1 MELILFL
8 FLAGLTVFLSF
19 RLSYYA
25 DLLNKTTNISGV
37 FIGGILLAGITSLPE
52 LVTCLSSIFL
62 NNPYLAIGDILGS
75 NFFNIAMMC
84 FFDILFIKT
93 MFYNYTKNRYYL
105 IYVLLILNYLIMYLF
120 MGGTF
125 NLEIFNIGLPSFII
139 IITYIFYLK
148 NAKEEETKKEVITTK
163 EHVLLKFFLVGLF
176 MVIVSILLT
185 LVVNLIAGKNPNVA
199 SSFIGAIL
207 LGITTSMPEV
217 ITFIAL
223 VKMKSFDLALSDIIG
238 SNLFNLLILAVGDIF
253 LKNKE
258 IYYFVDK
265 ESMFLLI
272 FGLILTILSFY
283 QNNRKVV
290 KNKLVYII
298 PSLMGILL
306 YIYYIVINV
315 C

>member
-1 MELILFL
+1 MVFL
-8 FLAGLTVFLSF
+8 F
-19 RLSYYA
+19 
-25 DLLNKTTNISGV
+25 
-37 FIGGILLAGITSLPE
+37 GGILLAGITSLPE

-148 NAKEEETKKEVITTK
+148 NAKEEETKKEVKTTK

-238 SNLFNLLILAVGDIF
+238 SNLFNLLILAIGDIF

-272 FGLILTILSFY
+272 FGFILTILSFY

-306 YIYYIVINV
+306 YAYYIAINV
-315 C
+315 

>member
-148 NAKEEETKKEVITTK
+148 NAKEEETKKEVKTTK

-217 ITFIAL
+217 TTFIAL

-238 SNLFNLLILAVGDIF
+238 SNLFNLLILAIGDIF

-272 FGLILTILSFY
+272 FGFILTILSFY

>member
-1 MELILFL
+1 MELVLFL

-19 RLSYYA
+19 KLSYYA

-52 LVTCLSSIFL
+52 FVTCLSSIFL

-84 FFDILFIKT
+84 LFDILFIKT
-93 MFYNYTKNRYYL
+93 MFYNYTKNKYYI
-105 IYVLLILNYLIMYLF
+105 IYLLLIINYFIMYLF
-120 MGGTF
+120 MGGIF
-125 NLEIFNIGLPSFII
+125 NLELFNIGIPSFII
-139 IITYIFYLK
+139 IISYIIYLK
-148 NAKEEETKKEVITTK
+148 KAQEKDSKKEIIKTK
-163 EHVLLKFFLVGLF
+163 EHVLLKFLFVGIL
-176 MVIVSILLT
+176 MVIVSIFLT
-185 LVVNLIAGKNPNVA
+185 LIVNLIADKNPNVA

-223 VKMKSFDLALSDIIG
+223 IKMKSFDLALSDIIG
-238 SNLFNLLILAVGDIF
+238 SNLFNLLILAIGDIF

-265 ESMFLLI
+265 ESMFLLV
-272 FGLILTILSFY
+272 FGFILTILSFY

-290 KNKLVYII
+290 KNKLIYIV
-298 PSLMGILL
+298 PSLIGVLL

-315 C
+315 

>member
-105 IYVLLILNYLIMYLF
+105 IYVLLIFNYLIMYLF

-148 NAKEEETKKEVITTK
+148 NAKEEETKKEVITTQ

-238 SNLFNLLILAVGDIF
+238 SNLFNLLILAIGDIF

-272 FGLILTILSFY
+272 FGFILTILSFY

-290 KNKLVYII
+290 KNKFVYII

-306 YIYYIVINV
+306 YAYYIAINV
-315 C
+315 

>member
-148 NAKEEETKKEVITTK
+148 NAKEEETKKEVKTTK

-238 SNLFNLLILAVGDIF
+238 SNLFNLLILAIGDIF

-283 QNNRKVV
+283 QNNRKAV
-290 KNKLVYII
+290 KNKFVYII

-306 YIYYIVINV
+306 YIYYIAINV
-315 C
+315 

>member
-8 FLAGLTVFLSF
+8 FLAGLTVFLSIK
-19 RLSYYA
+19 LSYYA
-25 DLLNKTTNISGV
+25 DFLNKSTNISGV
-37 FIGGILLAGITSLPE
+37 FIGGILLAGLTSLPE

-75 NFFNIAMMC
+75 NFFNITMMC

-93 MFYNYTKNRYYL
+93 MFYNYTKNKYYL
-105 IYVLLILNYLIMYLF
+105 IYILLILNYIVMYLF
-120 MGGTF
+120 MGGIF
-125 NLEIFNIGLPSFII
+125 NLELFNIGIPSFII
-139 IITYIFYLK
+139 IITYIYYLK
-148 NAKEEETKKEVITTK
+148 NAKEEETKKEIIKTK
-163 EHVLLKFFLVGLF
+163 EHVLLKFFLVGLL

-223 VKMKSFDLALSDIIG
+223 IKMKSFDLALSDIIG
-238 SNLFNLLILAVGDIF
+238 SNLFNLLILAIGDIL

-265 ESMFLLI
+265 ESMFLLV
-272 FGLILTILSFY
+272 FGFILTILSFY
-283 QNNRKVV
+283 QNNRKKL
-290 KNKLVYII
+290 KNKVIYII
-298 PSLMGILL
+298 PSLIGISL
-306 YIYYIVINV
+306 YIYYILINV
-315 C
+315 

>member
-1 MELILFL
+1 M
-8 FLAGLTVFLSF
+8 
-19 RLSYYA
+19 
-25 DLLNKTTNISGV
+25 
-37 FIGGILLAGITSLPE
+37 GGI
-52 LVTCLSSIFL
+52 
-62 NNPYLAIGDILGS
+62 
-75 NFFNIAMMC
+75 
-84 FFDILFIKT
+84 
-93 MFYNYTKNRYYL
+93 
-105 IYVLLILNYLIMYLF
+105 
-120 MGGTF
+120 F
-125 NLEIFNIGLPSFII
+125 NLELFNIGIPSFII

-185 LVVNLIAGKNPNVA
+185 LVVNLIADKNPNVA

-223 VKMKSFDLALSDIIG
+223 IKMKSFDLALSDIIG
-238 SNLFNLLILAVGDIF
+238 SNLFNLLI
-253 LKNKE
+253 NKE

-265 ESMFLLI
+265 ESMFLLV
-272 FGLILTILSFY
+272 FGFILTILSFY

-290 KNKLVYII
+290 KNKLIYIV
-298 PSLMGILL
+298 PSLIGVLL

-315 C
+315 

>member
-217 ITFIAL
+217 TTFIAL

-272 FGLILTILSFY
+272 FGLILTILSFC

-306 YIYYIVINV
+306 YAYYIAINV
-315 C
+315 

>member
-1 MELILFL
+1 MELVLFL
-8 FLAGLTVFLSF
+8 FLAGLTIYLSF
-19 RLSYYA
+19 KLSYYA
-25 DLLNKTTNISGV
+25 DILNKTSNISGI
-37 FIGGILLAGITSLPE
+37 FIGGILLAGLTSLPE
-52 LVTCLSSIFL
+52 FVTCLSSIFL

-75 NFFNIAMMC
+75 NFFNISIMC
-84 FFDILFIKT
+84 LFDILFIKT
-93 MFYNYTKNRYYL
+93 MFYNYTKNKYYI
-105 IYVLLILNYLIMYLF
+105 IYLLLIINYLIMYLF

-223 VKMKSFDLALSDIIG
+223 IKMKSFDLALSDIIG
-238 SNLFNLLILAVGDIF
+238 SNLFNLLILAIGDIF

-265 ESMFLLI
+265 ESMFLLV
-272 FGLILTILSFY
+272 FGFILTILSFY

-290 KNKLVYII
+290 KNKLIYIV
-298 PSLMGILL
+298 PSLIGVLL

-315 C
+315 

>member
-1 MELILFL
+1 MELVLFL

-19 RLSYYA
+19 KLSYYA

-52 LVTCLSSIFL
+52 FVTCLSSIFL

-84 FFDILFIKT
+84 LFDILFIKT
-93 MFYNYTKNRYYL
+93 MFYNYTKNKYYI
-105 IYVLLILNYLIMYLF
+105 IYLLLIINYFIMYLF
-120 MGGTF
+120 MGGIF
-125 NLEIFNIGLPSFII
+125 NLELFNIGIPSFII
-139 IITYIFYLK
+139 IISYIIYLK
-148 NAKEEETKKEVITTK
+148 KAQEKDSKKEIIKTK
-163 EHVLLKFFLVGLF
+163 EHVLLKFLIVGIL
-176 MVIVSILLT
+176 MIIVSIFLT
-185 LVVNLIAGKNPNVA
+185 LIVNLIADKNPNVA

-223 VKMKSFDLALSDIIG
+223 IKMKSFDLALSDIIG
-238 SNLFNLLILAVGDIF
+238 SNLFNLLILAIGDIF

-265 ESMFLLI
+265 ESMFLLV
-272 FGLILTILSFY
+272 FGFILTILSFY

-290 KNKLVYII
+290 KNKLIYIV
-298 PSLMGILL
+298 PSLIGVLL

-315 C
+315 

>member
-148 NAKEEETKKEVITTK
+148 NAKEEETKKEVKTTK

-290 KNKLVYII
+290 KNKFVYII
-298 PSLMGILL
+298 PSLIGILL
-306 YIYYIVINV
+306 YAYYIAINV
-315 C
+315 

>member
-105 IYVLLILNYLIMYLF
+105 IYVLLIFNYLIMYLF

-148 NAKEEETKKEVITTK
+148 NAKEEKTKKEVITTQ

-238 SNLFNLLILAVGDIF
+238 SNLFNLLILAIGDIF

-272 FGLILTILSFY
+272 FGFILTILSFY

-290 KNKLVYII
+290 KNKFVYII

-306 YIYYIVINV
+306 YAYYIAINV
-315 C
+315 

>member
-37 FIGGILLAGITSLPE
+37 FIGGILLAGLTSLPE
-52 LVTCLSSIFL
+52 FVTCLSSIFL

-148 NAKEEETKKEVITTK
+148 NAKEEETKKEVITTQ

-238 SNLFNLLILAVGDIF
+238 SNLFNLLILAIGDIF

-265 ESMFLLI
+265 ESMFLLV
-272 FGLILTILSFY
+272 FGFILTILSFY

-306 YIYYIVINV
+306 YIYYIAINV
-315 C
+315 

>member
-37 FIGGILLAGITSLPE
+37 FIGGILLAGLTSLPE
-52 LVTCLSSIFL
+52 FVTCLSSIFL

-238 SNLFNLLILAVGDIF
+238 SNLFNLLILAIGDIF

-272 FGLILTILSFY
+272 FGFILTILSFY

-290 KNKLVYII
+290 KNKLIYIV
-298 PSLMGILL
+298 PSLIGVLL

-315 C
+315 

>member
-1 MELILFL
+1 MELVLFL

-163 EHVLLKFFLVGLF
+163 DHVLLKFFLVGLF

-238 SNLFNLLILAVGDIF
+238 SNLFNLLILAIGDIF

-306 YIYYIVINV
+306 YVYYIAINV
-315 C
+315 

>member
-1 MELILFL
+1 MELVLFL

-19 RLSYYA
+19 KLSYYA

-52 LVTCLSSIFL
+52 FVTCLSSIFL

-75 NFFNIAMMC
+75 NFFNISIMC
-84 FFDILFIKT
+84 LFDILFIKT
-93 MFYNYTKNRYYL
+93 MFYNYTKNKYYI
-105 IYVLLILNYLIMYLF
+105 IYLLLIINYFIMYLF

-223 VKMKSFDLALSDIIG
+223 IKMKSFDLALSDIIG
-238 SNLFNLLILAVGDIF
+238 SNLFNLLILAIGDIF

-265 ESMFLLI
+265 ESMFLLV
-272 FGLILTILSFY
+272 FGFILTILSFY

-290 KNKLVYII
+290 KNKLIYIV
-298 PSLMGILL
+298 PSLIGVLL

-315 C
+315 

>member
-1 MELILFL
+1 MELVLFL
-8 FLAGLTVFLSF
+8 FLAGLTIYLSF
-19 RLSYYA
+19 KLSYYA
-25 DLLNKTTNISGV
+25 DILNKTSNISGV

-75 NFFNIAMMC
+75 NFFNISIMC
-84 FFDILFIKT
+84 LFDILFIKT
-93 MFYNYTKNRYYL
+93 MFYNYTKNKYYI
-105 IYVLLILNYLIMYLF
+105 IYLLLIINYFIMYLF

-223 VKMKSFDLALSDIIG
+223 IKMKSFDLALSDIIG

-272 FGLILTILSFY
+272 FGFILTILSFY

-298 PSLMGILL
+298 PSLIGVLL

-315 C
+315 

>member
-1 MELILFL
+1 
-8 FLAGLTVFLSF
+8 
-19 RLSYYA
+19 
-25 DLLNKTTNISGV
+25 
-37 FIGGILLAGITSLPE
+37 
-52 LVTCLSSIFL
+52 
-62 NNPYLAIGDILGS
+62 
-75 NFFNIAMMC
+75 
-84 FFDILFIKT
+84 
-93 MFYNYTKNRYYL
+93 
-105 IYVLLILNYLIMYLF
+105 
-120 MGGTF
+120 
-125 NLEIFNIGLPSFII
+125 
-139 IITYIFYLK
+139 
-148 NAKEEETKKEVITTK
+148 
-163 EHVLLKFFLVGLF
+163 

-223 VKMKSFDLALSDIIG
+223 IKMKSFDLALSDIIG

-272 FGLILTILSFY
+272 FGFILTILSFY

-298 PSLMGILL
+298 PSLIGVLL

-315 C
+315 

>member
-37 FIGGILLAGITSLPE
+37 FIGGILLAGLTSLPE
-52 LVTCLSSIFL
+52 FVTCLSSIFL

-75 NFFNIAMMC
+75 NFFNISIMC
-84 FFDILFIKT
+84 LFDILFIKT
-93 MFYNYTKNRYYL
+93 MFYNYTKNKYYI
-105 IYVLLILNYLIMYLF
+105 IYLLLIINYFIMYLF
-120 MGGTF
+120 MGGIF
-125 NLEIFNIGLPSFII
+125 NLELFNIGIPSFII
-139 IITYIFYLK
+139 IISYIIYLK
-148 NAKEEETKKEVITTK
+148 KAQEKDSKKEIIKTK
-163 EHVLLKFFLVGLF
+163 EHVLLKFLIVGIL
-176 MVIVSILLT
+176 MVIVSIFLT
-185 LVVNLIAGKNPNVA
+185 LIVNLIADKNPNVA

-223 VKMKSFDLALSDIIG
+223 IKMKSFDLALSDIIG
-238 SNLFNLLILAVGDIF
+238 SNLFNLLILAIGDIF

-265 ESMFLLI
+265 ESMFLLV
-272 FGLILTILSFY
+272 FGFILTILSFY

-290 KNKLVYII
+290 KNKLIYIV
-298 PSLMGILL
+298 PSLIGVLL

-315 C
+315 

>member
-148 NAKEEETKKEVITTK
+148 NAKEEETKKEVITTQ

-272 FGLILTILSFY
+272 FGFILTILSFY

-290 KNKLVYII
+290 KNKFVYII

-306 YIYYIVINV
+306 YVYYIAINV
-315 C
+315 

>member
-1 MELILFL
+1 MELVLFL

-93 MFYNYTKNRYYL
+93 MFYNYTKNKCYIIYL
-105 IYVLLILNYLIMYLF
+105 LLIINYFIMYLF
-120 MGGTF
+120 MGGIF
-125 NLEIFNIGLPSFII
+125 NLELFNIGIPSFII
-139 IITYIFYLK
+139 IISYIIYLK
-148 NAKEEETKKEVITTK
+148 KAQEKDSKKEIIKTK
-163 EHVLLKFFLVGLF
+163 EHVLLKFLFVGIL

-223 VKMKSFDLALSDIIG
+223 IKMKSFDLALSDIIG

-272 FGLILTILSFY
+272 FGFILTILSFY

-298 PSLMGILL
+298 PSLIGVLL

-315 C
+315 

>member
-1 MELILFL
+1 MELVLFL

-19 RLSYYA
+19 KLSYYA

-52 LVTCLSSIFL
+52 FVTCLSSIFL

-84 FFDILFIKT
+84 LFDILFIKT
-93 MFYNYTKNRYYL
+93 MFYNYTKNKYYI
-105 IYVLLILNYLIMYLF
+105 IYLLLIINYFIMYLF
-120 MGGTF
+120 MGGIF
-125 NLEIFNIGLPSFII
+125 NLELFNIGIPSFII

-223 VKMKSFDLALSDIIG
+223 IKMKSFDLALSDIIG

-272 FGLILTILSFY
+272 FGFILTILSFY

-298 PSLMGILL
+298 PSLIGVLL

-315 C
+315 

>member
-1 MELILFL
+1 MELVLFL

-19 RLSYYA
+19 KLSYYA

-52 LVTCLSSIFL
+52 FVTCLSSIFL

-84 FFDILFIKT
+84 LFDILFIKT
-93 MFYNYTKNRYYL
+93 MFYNYTKNKYYI
-105 IYVLLILNYLIMYLF
+105 IYLLLIINYFIMYLF

-223 VKMKSFDLALSDIIG
+223 IKMKSFDLALSDIIG
-238 SNLFNLLILAVGDIF
+238 SNLFNLLILAIGDIF

-265 ESMFLLI
+265 ESMFLLV
-272 FGLILTILSFY
+272 FGFILTILSFY

-290 KNKLVYII
+290 KNKLIYIV
-298 PSLMGILL
+298 PSLIGVLL

-315 C
+315 

>member
-1 MELILFL
+1 MELVLFL

-93 MFYNYTKNRYYL
+93 MFYNYTKNKYYI
-105 IYVLLILNYLIMYLF
+105 IYLLLIINYFIMYLF
-120 MGGTF
+120 MGGIF
-125 NLEIFNIGLPSFII
+125 NLELFNIGIPSFII
-139 IITYIFYLK
+139 IISYIIYLK
-148 NAKEEETKKEVITTK
+148 KAQEKDSKKEIIKTK
-163 EHVLLKFFLVGLF
+163 EHVLLKFLIVGIL
-176 MVIVSILLT
+176 MVIVSIFLT
-185 LVVNLIAGKNPNVA
+185 LIVNLIADKNPNVA

-223 VKMKSFDLALSDIIG
+223 IKMKSFDLALSDIIG
-238 SNLFNLLILAVGDIF
+238 SNLFNLLILAIGDIF

-265 ESMFLLI
+265 ESMFLLV
-272 FGLILTILSFY
+272 FGFILTILSFY

-290 KNKLVYII
+290 KNKLIYIV
-298 PSLMGILL
+298 PSLIGVLL

-315 C
+315 

>member
-1 MELILFL
+1 MELVLFL
-8 FLAGLTVFLSF
+8 FLAGLTIYLSF
-19 RLSYYA
+19 KLSYYA
-25 DLLNKTTNISGV
+25 DILNKTSNISGV

-52 LVTCLSSIFL
+52 FVTCLSSIFL

-84 FFDILFIKT
+84 LFDILFIKT
-93 MFYNYTKNRYYL
+93 MFYNYTKNKYYI
-105 IYVLLILNYLIMYLF
+105 IYLLLIINYFIMYLF
-120 MGGTF
+120 MGGIF
-125 NLEIFNIGLPSFII
+125 NLELFNIGIPSFII
-139 IITYIFYLK
+139 IISYIIYLK
-148 NAKEEETKKEVITTK
+148 KAQEKDSKKEIIKTK
-163 EHVLLKFFLVGLF
+163 EHVLLKFLIVGIL
-176 MVIVSILLT
+176 MVIVSIFLT
-185 LVVNLIAGKNPNVA
+185 LIVNLIADKNPNVA

-223 VKMKSFDLALSDIIG
+223 IKMKSFDLALSDIIG
-238 SNLFNLLILAVGDIF
+238 SNLFNLLILAIGDIF

-265 ESMFLLI
+265 ESMFLLV
-272 FGLILTILSFY
+272 FGFILTILSFY

-290 KNKLVYII
+290 KNKLIYIV
-298 PSLMGILL
+298 PSLIGVLL

-315 C
+315 G

>member
-1 MELILFL
+1 MELVLFL
-8 FLAGLTVFLSF
+8 FLAGLTIYLSF
-19 RLSYYA
+19 KLSYYA
-25 DLLNKTTNISGV
+25 DILNKTSNISGV
-37 FIGGILLAGITSLPE
+37 FIGGILLAGLTSLPE
-52 LVTCLSSIFL
+52 FVTCLSSIFL

-75 NFFNIAMMC
+75 NFFNISIMC
-84 FFDILFIKT
+84 LFDILFIKT
-93 MFYNYTKNRYYL
+93 MFYNYTKNQYYI
-105 IYVLLILNYLIMYLF
+105 IYLLLIINYFIMYLF
-120 MGGTF
+120 MGGIF
-125 NLEIFNIGLPSFII
+125 NLELFNIGIPSFII
-139 IITYIFYLK
+139 IISYIIYLK
-148 NAKEEETKKEVITTK
+148 KAQEKDSKKEIIKTK
-163 EHVLLKFFLVGLF
+163 EHVLLKFLFVGIL
-176 MVIVSILLT
+176 MVIVSIFLT
-185 LVVNLIAGKNPNVA
+185 LIVNLIADKNPNVA

-223 VKMKSFDLALSDIIG
+223 IKMKSFDLALSDIIG
-238 SNLFNLLILAVGDIF
+238 SNLFNLLILAIGDIF

-290 KNKLVYII
+290 KNKLIYIV
-298 PSLMGILL
+298 PSLIGVLL

-315 C
+315 G

>member
-139 IITYIFYLK
+139 VITYIFYLK

-238 SNLFNLLILAVGDIF
+238 SNLFNLLILAIGDIF

-272 FGLILTILSFY
+272 FGFILTILSFY

-290 KNKLVYII
+290 KNKLIYIV
-298 PSLMGILL
+298 PSLIGVLL
-306 YIYYIVINV
+306 YAYYIAINV

>member
-148 NAKEEETKKEVITTK
+148 NAKEEETKKEVITIK

-217 ITFIAL
+217 TTFIAL

-265 ESMFLLI
+265 ESMFLLV
-272 FGLILTILSFY
+272 FGFILTILSFY

-306 YIYYIVINV
+306 YAYYIAINV
-315 C
+315 

>member
-238 SNLFNLLILAVGDIF
+238 SNLFNLLILAIGDIF

-283 QNNRKVV
+283 QNNRKIV

-306 YIYYIVINV
+306 YAYYIAINV
-315 C
+315 

>member
-105 IYVLLILNYLIMYLF
+105 IYVLLILNYFIMYLF

-238 SNLFNLLILAVGDIF
+238 SNLFNLLILAIGDIF

-272 FGLILTILSFY
+272 FGFILTILSFY

-306 YIYYIVINV
+306 YAYYIAINV
-315 C
+315 

>member
-1 MELILFL
+1 MELVLFL

-105 IYVLLILNYLIMYLF
+105 IYVILILNYLIMYLF

-272 FGLILTILSFY
+272 FGFILTILSFY

-306 YIYYIVINV
+306 YAYYIAINV
-315 C
+315 

>member
-148 NAKEEETKKEVITTK
+148 NAKEEETKKEVKTTK

-217 ITFIAL
+217 TTFIAL

-238 SNLFNLLILAVGDIF
+238 SNLFNLLILAIGDIF
-253 LKNKE
+253 FKNKE

-290 KNKLVYII
+290 KNKFVYII

-306 YIYYIVINV
+306 YIYYIAINV
-315 C
+315 

>member
-1 MELILFL
+1 MELVLFL

-19 RLSYYA
+19 KLSYYA

-52 LVTCLSSIFL
+52 FVTCLSSIFL

-84 FFDILFIKT
+84 LFDILFIKT
-93 MFYNYTKNRYYL
+93 MFYNYTKNKYYI
-105 IYVLLILNYLIMYLF
+105 IYLLLIINYFIMYLF
-120 MGGTF
+120 MGGIF
-125 NLEIFNIGLPSFII
+125 NLELFNIGIPSFII
-139 IITYIFYLK
+139 IISYIIYLK
-148 NAKEEETKKEVITTK
+148 KAQEKDSKKEVIKTK
-163 EHVLLKFFLVGLF
+163 EHVLLKFLIVGIL
-176 MVIVSILLT
+176 MVIVSIFLT
-185 LVVNLIAGKNPNVA
+185 LIVNIIADKNPNVA

-223 VKMKSFDLALSDIIG
+223 IKMKSFDLALSDIIG
-238 SNLFNLLILAVGDIF
+238 SNLFNLLILAIGDIF

-265 ESMFLLI
+265 ESMFLLV
-272 FGLILTILSFY
+272 FGFILTILSFY

-290 KNKLVYII
+290 KNKLIYIV
-298 PSLMGILL
+298 PSLIGVLL

-315 C
+315 